1 MEFKVGDL
9 AQPVEGEIISTIW
22 QRIYSNK
29 DKRKRAYHQVVKIG
43 D

>member
-9 AQPVEGEIISTIW
+9 AQPIEGEIISTFGNESIL
-22 QRIYSNK
+22 IKINGK
-29 DKRKRAYHQVVKIG
+29 EHPQVVKIG